1 MTLVHNTILAGMDP
15 EQLDLHSCWLDIGT
29 RDYVP
34 DQPRGHNNRIE
45 PFTLLWKVIAINTY
59 TGDFLKSSPERLF
72 QQVTSA
78 TGAVTP
84 GCPRSREPAVIR
96 AKAYNCNKELFSVM
110 YSNYRLFGS
119 GYLPLLAFDDE
130 MINDLS
136 SSSQNRERGSK
147 TQLSR
152 NAILKAWS
160 ANKRHLRSIS
170 DPEAL
175 SNYGVRK
182 EVTLR
187 FDIVLMMWASGYFQA
202 TRESHTGPLD
212 WTIPLTGEDHV
223 HFPFWTVPT
232 RDINAMIFTQ
242 AARLVLPLDHLFN
255 EAGASSVEQ
264 PARFDVADRHVHRI
278 LGFYTAQMFC
288 RLLIHSFVGE
298 QMLDYDHWIWLPRW
312 WVRNSQSRD
321 RGELLERQGLGL
333 ESAIMTSGML
343 WIPLAK
349 MDWKRG
355 HLALET
361 LVNLYIPRS
370 PLHPRLAS
378 QVNVQTLTVSKIT
391 VDVFFQQWLKE
402 ARAAFESDRE
412 EKAEELVK
420 QAFLLQRKKLQ
431 EHIISTFF

>member
-1 MTLVHNTILAGMDP
+1 
-15 EQLDLHSCWLDIGT
+15 
-29 RDYVP
+29 
-34 DQPRGHNNRIE
+34 
-45 PFTLLWKVIAINTY
+45 
-59 TGDFLKSSPERLF
+59 
-72 QQVTSA
+72 
-78 TGAVTP
+78 
-84 GCPRSREPAVIR
+84 
-96 AKAYNCNKELFSVM
+96 M

-202 TRESHTGPLD
+202 TRESHTGLLD

-288 RLLIHSFVGE
+288 RLLIHSFAGE
-298 QMLDYDHWIWLPRW
+298 QMLDYEHWIWLPRCAKSPCSPW
-312 WVRNSQSRD
+312 RMRSTAP
-321 RGELLERQGLGL
+321 GLGQL
-333 ESAIMTSGML
+333 AFIFLGLSPCSIVVATPSCQDKNDRDFACTYTSYESL
-343 WIPLAK
+343 
-349 MDWKRG
+349 
-355 HLALET
+355 
-361 LVNLYIPRS
+361 NL
-370 PLHPRLAS
+370 
-378 QVNVQTLTVSKIT
+378 
-391 VDVFFQQWLKE
+391 
-402 ARAAFESDRE
+402 
-412 EKAEELVK
+412 
-420 QAFLLQRKKLQ
+420 
-431 EHIISTFF
+431 